1 MLSAPLESPVLLGR
15 NGNSMSSLELEHVRS
30 DRVTSGISAIRPP
43 GDRPHPVVNEPD
55 TVSWFERHD
64 GPTFLVAGGVYGS
77 WLLLLL
83 LHRQVPW
90 YVMAPV
96 AGYVIQWHFSLQH
109 EAIHGMRGV
118 PKWLRRALVWPPIG
132 IWFPF
137 ELYRRLHS
145 QHHRNGYLTYP
156 GEDTESYYHDAE
168 DWEDFG
174 DLSRWLLTI
183 NQTFL
188 GRICIGPILCTPRLF
203 IKEMARLV
211 AGETANAGIWCRHL
225 IGVVL
230 VLLVV
235 EAFGVSVLQYLAVFV
250 YPGLMFGMMRG
261 FVEHRWGERPEER
274 TAVVESNW
282 IFGMLFLWNNLHA
295 VHHTFPTLQ
304 WWKVPRVWRQH
315 REYIKARNGGFV
327 FRGYGEIARRWLVK
341 PVFVPVHPH
350 RFAPGSVRHPDASM
364 RQPPATF

>member
-1 MLSAPLESPVLLGR
+1 
-15 NGNSMSSLELEHVRS
+15 MSSLELEHVRS

-211 AGETANAGIWCRHL
+211 AGET
-225 IGVVL
+225 
-230 VLLVV
+230 
-235 EAFGVSVLQYLAVFV
+235 S
-250 YPGLMFGMMRG
+250 
-261 FVEHRWGERPEER
+261 
-274 TAVVESNW
+274 
-282 IFGMLFLWNNLHA
+282 
-295 VHHTFPTLQ
+295 TL
-304 WWKVPRVWRQH
+304 R
-315 REYIKARNGGFV
+315 
-327 FRGYGEIARRWLVK
+327 
-341 PVFVPVHPH
+341 
-350 RFAPGSVRHPDASM
+350 
-364 RQPPATF
+364 